1 MWPPLDRCQISHSG
15 AFHGGVTLHE
25 PKHNPIYQLGYSRS
39 WVLVG
44 ALFLTIAPMF
54 VSTAKLLR
62 NSAGALRVHPGPRGR
77 CGMRTSTKFIAI
89 SRSRSAAGWYT
100 RWFGR
105 TGACVIAWHDMCVH
119 EDDDCGTLP
128 GDTRRGGWQRQHKCC
143 CSLHNMC
150 FLGGVRQRRTGT

>member
-1 MWPPLDRCQISHSG
+1 MFWCGHRLTGVKSVTAAH
-15 AFHGGVTLHE
+15 FTGGDITRAETQSNL
-25 PKHNPIYQLGYSRS
+25 P
-39 WVLVG
+39 VLVG

-105 TGACVIAWHDMCVH
+105 TGACVIAWHDMCMH